1 MRHDRPQAL
10 NPSALI
16 GNHSFM
22 TAPLTG
28 PFLAFASR
36 LRYPTLFWITAGI
49 FLVDLV
55 IPDFIPFADEL
66 LLGLATLLLSNWQKP
81 VANESQGTV
90 IEHEP
95 PSPPKPPTP
104 PAQ

>member
-1 MRHDRPQAL
+1 
-10 NPSALI
+10 
-16 GNHSFM
+16 M

-36 LRYPTLFWITAGI
+36 LRYPTLFWVTAGF
-49 FLVDLV
+49 FLVDLL
-55 IPDFIPFADEL
+55 IPDFIPFADEI

-81 VANESQGTV
+81 AVNEGKGSV

-95 PSPPKPPTP
+95 PSPPSPPP
-104 PAQ
+104 PPPPQ

>member
-1 MRHDRPQAL
+1 MRHDRLQAL
-10 NPSALI
+10 NPHALN

-28 PFLAFASR
+28 PFLAFAAR
-36 LRYPTLFWITAGI
+36 LRFPTLFWVTAAI
-49 FLVDLV
+49 FFVDLV
-55 IPDFIPFADEL
+55 IPDLIPFADEI
-66 LLGLATLLLSNWQKP
+66 LLGLATLLLSQWQKP
-81 VANESQGTV
+81 VANEGKGSV

-95 PSPPKPPTP
+95 PSPPPPP

>member
-1 MRHDRPQAL
+1 
-10 NPSALI
+10 
-16 GNHSFM
+16 M

-55 IPDFIPFADEL
+55 VPDLVPFADEV
-66 LLGLATLLLSNWQKP
+66 LLGLATLLLSNWQRPAPEAGGKG
-81 VANESQGTV
+81 AV

-95 PSPPKPPTP
+95 PSPPPSPP

>member
-10 NPSALI
+10 NPCALI

-36 LRYPTLFWITAGI
+36 LRYPTLFWITAGL

-55 IPDFIPFADEL
+55 VPDLIPFADEV

-81 VANESQGTV
+81 AAESGGKGTV

-95 PSPPKPPTP
+95 PSPPPSPPP
-104 PAQ
+104 SQ